1 MTKTIYATFDGKTF
15 VPDDVS
21 DLAAGK
27 RYQLTFAV
35 LEPPR
40 SIRGTPGKQARAAI
54 ARLRERL
61 TPADLDAL
69 ERNLKRSDA
78 ASLDDA
84 RAKVTQP

>member
-27 RYQLTFAV
+27 RYQLTFVV

-40 SIRGTPGKQARAAI
+40 SVRGTPGKQARAAI
-54 ARLRERL
+54 ARLRDRMTAAE
-61 TPADLDAL
+61 LDSL
-69 ERNLKRSDA
+69 ERNLKSSDD
-78 ASLDDA
+78 ASLNDA
-84 RAKVTQP
+84 KIQVCQP